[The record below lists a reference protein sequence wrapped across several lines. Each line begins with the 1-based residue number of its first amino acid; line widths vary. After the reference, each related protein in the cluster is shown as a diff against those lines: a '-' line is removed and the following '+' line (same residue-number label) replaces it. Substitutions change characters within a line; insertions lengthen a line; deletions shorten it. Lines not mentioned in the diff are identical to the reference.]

1 MNNNNA
7 TILITHLKQEID
19 WLIQLN
25 NLLSEEKTAL
35 NASQY
40 NNLQTLALNKEEL
53 SAKLENSAAQRM
65 ELIKH
70 SPNSN
75 SLKEFLAKC
84 KPEEAK
90 VITDH
95 NNKLMEQLSI
105 CRELNTVNG
114 QVIASNLHTR
124 QQIVSALSGKK
135 DDVLN
140 IYTSNGNIK
149 SGKNDKSHHQ
159 EA

>member
-1 MNNNNA
+1 MNNNNNA
-7 TILITHLKQEID
+7 NILLTHLKQEID

-25 NLLSEEKTAL
+25 DLLSEEKTAL
-35 NASQY
+35 NTSEF
-40 NNLQTLALNKEEL
+40 NNLQTLALKKEEL

-65 ELIKH
+65 ELINNQ
-70 SPNSN
+70 NSN

-90 VITDH
+90 EITEH
-95 NNKLMEQLSI
+95 NSKLMEQLSI

-135 DDVLN
+135 DDALN